1 MERDTQRNIK
11 MIDNKGKIEV
21 NLKNYMARILSYIR
35 NEFYMV

>member
-11 MIDNKGKIEV
+11 MIDNKSKIEV
-21 NLKNYMARILSYIR
+21 NLENYVARVLSYIR